1 MKRQEE
7 LIQILLKSTEPI
19 TTSNLAKLLNVSSRT
34 IRSDLAKVESEVLT
48 NGLRLEKKPHI
59 GVWIEGTIEQ
69 KDRLFLN
76 ITGNQKNIET
86 YTKEYRRSS
95 ILVHTLLDNNKVYL
109 DKFADIFFV
118 SRSTIEKDL
127 NWISNWLEEHN
138 LQLLKKSNGGFYIE
152 GDEENI
158 RNAVGLLAN
167 ELNSQELSIETL
179 LETYL
184 DMDIK
189 AVEDIVYTWNHSFE
203 MGLSEVNIDNLAFHA
218 SIMLV
223 RILQKKSLNENHF
236 NNLNSN
242 AFSYK
247 HEFDALINELSDYSH
262 MEIPKAESDYLLM
275 HLFGMYLNESSF
287 IENSLLIDL
296 RVLAEKIG
304 EDFIK
309 NLDQIVALDL
319 ASNVQ
324 FKQSL
329 ILHLLPTV
337 YRLKYGLNLYNPL
350 LSEIKMNYP
359 GSYSMAKLINSSFEK
374 YLNIEAS
381 EEEVAYVALHISTV
395 VEQRNEKVKAAVV
408 CSMGIGVSRFLAVK
422 LNENFPNVEFIH
434 CSSDEIQKIEA
445 CKYILSTVKLNLERS
460 YLMINPLLKDIDI
473 ERIRTLIY
481 GNITVNK
488 NNFSLQT
495 IMIAKQPTDRLTVL
509 QEMSKRLQLSGAV
522 TPSFLESV
530 LKREMMGSTEI
541 GNGIVLTHGFHE
553 SVKRTQFSFYK
564 LDNPILWHTEKVNFI
579 VLLAVAKADAKNIM
593 QMNWLYK
600 MLGNE
605 KIIKEILSC
614 QTEKDIYK
622 ILVDASRK
630 NE

>member
-7 LIQILLKSTEPI
+7 LMQILLKSTEPI
-19 TTSNLAKLLNVSSRT
+19 TTSNLAKILNVSSRT
-34 IRSDLAKVESEVLT
+34 IRTDLAKVESEVLT
-48 NGLRLEKKPHI
+48 NGLTLEKKPHI

-76 ITGNQKNIET
+76 ITGKQKNIEP

-95 ILVHTLLDNNKVYL
+95 ILVHILLENNKIYL
-109 DKFADIFFV
+109 DQFAEIFFV

-127 NWISNWLEEHN
+127 IWISDWLKDHN
-138 LQLLKKSNGGFYIE
+138 LQLLKKSNEGFYVE
-152 GDEENI
+152 GNEENI

-167 ELNSQELSIETL
+167 ELNGKEMSIESL

-189 AVEDIVYTWNHSFE
+189 AVEDIVYTWNHSYE

-223 RILQKKSLNENHF
+223 RIAQKKSLKANQFNE
-236 NNLNSN
+236 LNSN
-242 AFSYK
+242 EFSYK
-247 HEFDALINELSDYSH
+247 QEFNELIQELSEYSK
-262 MEIPKAESDYLLM
+262 MDIPKAESDYLLM
-275 HLFGMYLNESSF
+275 HLYGMYLNEPSF
-287 IENSLLIDL
+287 IENSLLNDL
-296 RVLAEKIG
+296 RIVAERIG

-350 LSEIKMNYP
+350 LSEIKTNYP

-374 YLNIEAS
+374 YLGIEAS
-381 EEEVAYVALHISTV
+381 EEEVAYVALHISIV
-395 VEQRNEKVKAAVV
+395 VEQSSDQIQAAVV
-408 CSMGIGVSRFLAVK
+408 CSMGIGVSRFLSVK
-422 LNENFPNVEFIH
+422 LNENFPNIEFIH
-434 CSSDEIQKIEA
+434 CSSDEIQKIES
-445 CKYILSTVKLNLERS
+445 CKYILSTVKLNIDRS

-473 ERIRTLIY
+473 ERIRTLVY

-553 SVKRTQFSFYK
+553 SVKRTQFAFYK
-564 LDNPILWHTEKVNFI
+564 LDYPILWHTEKVNFI

-600 MLGNE
+600 MLNNE
-605 KIIKEILSC
+605 EIKRDILSS
-614 QTEKDIYK
+614 QTEKEIYK
-622 ILVDASRK
+622 ILIDASRK
-630 NE
+630 D

>member
-7 LIQILLKSTEPI
+7 LMQILLKSTEPI
-19 TTSNLAKLLNVSSRT
+19 TTSNLAKILNVSSRT
-34 IRSDLAKVESEVLT
+34 IRTDLAKVESEVLT
-48 NGLRLEKKPHI
+48 NGLTLEKKPHI

-76 ITGNQKNIET
+76 ITGKQKNIEP

-95 ILVHTLLDNNKVYL
+95 ILVHILLENNKIYL
-109 DKFADIFFV
+109 DQFAEIFFV

-127 NWISNWLEEHN
+127 IWISDWLKDHN
-138 LQLLKKSNGGFYIE
+138 LQLLKKSNEGFYVE
-152 GDEENI
+152 GNEENI

-167 ELNSQELSIETL
+167 ELNGKEMSIESL

-189 AVEDIVYTWNHSFE
+189 AVEDIVYTWNHSYE

-223 RILQKKSLNENHF
+223 RIAQKKSLKANQFNE
-236 NNLNSN
+236 LNSN
-242 AFSYK
+242 EFSYK
-247 HEFDALINELSDYSH
+247 QEFNELIKELSEYSK
-262 MEIPKAESDYLLM
+262 MDIPKAESDYLLM
-275 HLFGMYLNESSF
+275 HLYGMYLNEPSF
-287 IENSLLIDL
+287 IENSLLNDL
-296 RVLAEKIG
+296 RIVAERIG

-350 LSEIKMNYP
+350 LSEIKTNYP

-374 YLNIEAS
+374 YLGIEAS
-381 EEEVAYVALHISTV
+381 EEEVAYVALHISIV
-395 VEQRNEKVKAAVV
+395 VEQSSDQIQAAVV
-408 CSMGIGVSRFLAVK
+408 CSMGIGVSRFLSVK
-422 LNENFPNVEFIH
+422 LNENFPNIEFIH
-434 CSSDEIQKIEA
+434 CSSDEIQKIES
-445 CKYILSTVKLNLERS
+445 CKYILSTVKLNIDRS

-473 ERIRTLIY
+473 ERIRTLVY

-553 SVKRTQFSFYK
+553 SVKRTQFAFYK
-564 LDNPILWHTEKVNFI
+564 LDYPILWHTEKVNFI

-600 MLGNE
+600 MLNNE
-605 KIIKEILSC
+605 EIKRDILSS
-614 QTEKDIYK
+614 QTEKEIYK
-622 ILVDASRK
+622 ILIDASRK
-630 NE
+630 D

>member
-7 LIQILLKSTEPI
+7 LMQILLKSTEPI
-19 TTSNLAKLLNVSSRT
+19 TTSNLAKILNVSSRT
-34 IRSDLAKVESEVLT
+34 IRTDLAKVESEVLT
-48 NGLRLEKKPHI
+48 NGLTLEKKPHI

-76 ITGNQKNIET
+76 ITGKQKNIEP

-95 ILVHTLLDNNKVYL
+95 ILVHILLENNKIYL
-109 DKFADIFFV
+109 DQFAEIFFV

-127 NWISNWLEEHN
+127 IWISDWLKEHN
-138 LQLLKKSNGGFYIE
+138 LQLLKKSNEGFYVE
-152 GDEENI
+152 GNEENI

-167 ELNSQELSIETL
+167 ELNGKEMSIESL

-189 AVEDIVYTWNHSFE
+189 AVEDIVYTWNHSYE

-223 RILQKKSLNENHF
+223 RIAQKKSLKANQFNE
-236 NNLNSN
+236 LNSN
-242 AFSYK
+242 EFSYK
-247 HEFDALINELSDYSH
+247 QEFNELIQELSEYSK
-262 MEIPKAESDYLLM
+262 MDIPKAESDYLLM
-275 HLFGMYLNESSF
+275 HLYGMYLNEPSF
-287 IENSLLIDL
+287 IENSLLNDL
-296 RVLAEKIG
+296 RIVAERIG

-350 LSEIKMNYP
+350 LSEIKTNYP

-374 YLNIEAS
+374 YLGIEAS
-381 EEEVAYVALHISTV
+381 EEEVAYVALHISIV
-395 VEQRNEKVKAAVV
+395 VEQSSDQIQAAVV
-408 CSMGIGVSRFLAVK
+408 CSMGIGVSRFLSVK
-422 LNENFPNVEFIH
+422 LNENFPNIEFIH
-434 CSSDEIQKIEA
+434 CSSDEIQKIES
-445 CKYILSTVKLNLERS
+445 CKYILSTVKLNIDRS

-473 ERIRTLIY
+473 ERIRTLVY

-553 SVKRTQFSFYK
+553 SVKRTQFAFYK
-564 LDNPILWHTEKVNFI
+564 LDYPILWHTEKVNFI

-600 MLGNE
+600 MLNNE
-605 KIIKEILSC
+605 EIKRDILSS
-614 QTEKDIYK
+614 QTEKEIYK
-622 ILVDASRK
+622 ILIDASRK
-630 NE
+630 D

>member
-7 LIQILLKSTEPI
+7 LMQILLKSTEPI
-19 TTSNLAKLLNVSSRT
+19 TTSNLAKILNVSSRT
-34 IRSDLAKVESEVLT
+34 IRTDLAKVESEVLT
-48 NGLRLEKKPHI
+48 NGLTLEKKPHI

-76 ITGNQKNIET
+76 ITGKQKNIEP

-95 ILVHTLLDNNKVYL
+95 ILVHILLENNKIYL
-109 DKFADIFFV
+109 DQFAEIFFV

-127 NWISNWLEEHN
+127 IWISDWLKDHN
-138 LQLLKKSNGGFYIE
+138 LQLLKKSNEGFYVE
-152 GDEENI
+152 GNEENI

-167 ELNSQELSIETL
+167 ELNGKEMSIESL

-189 AVEDIVYTWNHSFE
+189 AVEDIVYTWNHSYE

-223 RILQKKSLNENHF
+223 RIAQKKSLKANQFNE
-236 NNLNSN
+236 LNSN
-242 AFSYK
+242 EFSYK
-247 HEFDALINELSDYSH
+247 QEFNELIQELSEYSK
-262 MEIPKAESDYLLM
+262 MDIPKAESDYLLM
-275 HLFGMYLNESSF
+275 HLYGMYLNEPSF
-287 IENSLLIDL
+287 IENSLLNDL
-296 RVLAEKIG
+296 RIVAERIG

-350 LSEIKMNYP
+350 LSEIKTNYP

-374 YLNIEAS
+374 YLGIEAS
-381 EEEVAYVALHISTV
+381 EEEVAYVALHISIV
-395 VEQRNEKVKAAVV
+395 VEQSSDQIQAAVV
-408 CSMGIGVSRFLAVK
+408 CSMGIGVSRFLSVK
-422 LNENFPNVEFIH
+422 LNENFPNIEFIH
-434 CSSDEIQKIEA
+434 CSSDEIQKIES
-445 CKYILSTVKLNLERS
+445 CKYILSTVKLNIDRS

-553 SVKRTQFSFYK
+553 SVKRTQFAFYK
-564 LDNPILWHTEKVNFI
+564 LDYPILWHTEKVNFI

-600 MLGNE
+600 MLNNE
-605 KIIKEILSC
+605 EIKRDILSS
-614 QTEKDIYK
+614 QTEKEIYK
-622 ILVDASRK
+622 ILIDASRK
-630 NE
+630 D

>member
-7 LIQILLKSTEPI
+7 LMQILLKSTEPI
-19 TTSNLAKLLNVSSRT
+19 TTSNLAKILNVSSRT
-34 IRSDLAKVESEVLT
+34 IRTDLAKVESEVLT
-48 NGLRLEKKPHI
+48 NGLTLEKKPHI

-76 ITGNQKNIET
+76 ITGKQKNIEP

-95 ILVHTLLDNNKVYL
+95 ILVHILLENNKIYL
-109 DKFADIFFV
+109 DQFAEIFFV

-127 NWISNWLEEHN
+127 IWISDWLKEHN
-138 LQLLKKSNGGFYIE
+138 LQLLKKSNEGFYVE
-152 GDEENI
+152 GNEENI

-167 ELNSQELSIETL
+167 ELNGKEMSIESL

-189 AVEDIVYTWNHSFE
+189 AVEDIVYTWNHSYE

-223 RILQKKSLNENHF
+223 RIAQKKSLKANQFNE
-236 NNLNSN
+236 LNSN
-242 AFSYK
+242 EFSYK
-247 HEFDALINELSDYSH
+247 QEFNELIQELSGYSK
-262 MEIPKAESDYLLM
+262 MDIPKAESDYLLM
-275 HLFGMYLNESSF
+275 HLYGMYLNEPSF
-287 IENSLLIDL
+287 IENSLLNDL
-296 RVLAEKIG
+296 RIVAERIG

-350 LSEIKMNYP
+350 LSEIKTNYP

-374 YLNIEAS
+374 YLGIEAS
-381 EEEVAYVALHISTV
+381 EEEVAYVALHISIV
-395 VEQRNEKVKAAVV
+395 VEQSSDQIQAAVV
-408 CSMGIGVSRFLAVK
+408 CSMGIGVSRFLSVK
-422 LNENFPNVEFIH
+422 LNENFPNIEFIH
-434 CSSDEIQKIEA
+434 CSSDEIQKIES
-445 CKYILSTVKLNLERS
+445 CKYILSTVKLNIDRS

-473 ERIRTLIY
+473 ERIRTLVY

-553 SVKRTQFSFYK
+553 SVKRTQFAFYK
-564 LDNPILWHTEKVNFI
+564 LDYPILWHTEKVNFI

-600 MLGNE
+600 MLNNE
-605 KIIKEILSC
+605 EIKRDILSS
-614 QTEKDIYK
+614 QTEKEIYK
-622 ILVDASRK
+622 ILIDASRK
-630 NE
+630 D

>member
-19 TTSNLAKLLNVSSRT
+19 TTSNLAKILNVSSRT
-34 IRSDLAKVESEVLT
+34 IRTDLAKVESEVLT
-48 NGLRLEKKPHI
+48 NGLTLERKPHI

-76 ITGNQKNIET
+76 ITGKQKDIEP

-95 ILVHTLLDNNKVYL
+95 ILVHILLENNKIYL
-109 DKFADIFFV
+109 DQFADIFFV

-127 NWISNWLEEHN
+127 IWISDWLKEHN
-138 LQLLKKSNGGFYIE
+138 LQLLKKSNEGFYVE
-152 GDEENI
+152 GNEENI

-167 ELNSQELSIETL
+167 ELNGQEMSIETL

-189 AVEDIVYTWNHSFE
+189 AVEDIVYTWNHSYE

-223 RILQKKSLNENHF
+223 RIVQKKSLKLNKFNE
-236 NNLNSN
+236 LNSN
-242 AFSYK
+242 EFSYK
-247 HEFDALINELSDYSH
+247 HEFNELIRELSEYSK
-262 MEIPKAESDYLLM
+262 MNIPKAESDYLLM
-275 HLFGMYLNESSF
+275 HLYGMYLNEPSF
-287 IENSLLIDL
+287 IENSLLNDL
-296 RVLAEKIG
+296 RILAEKIG

-309 NLDQIVALDL
+309 NLDQIVALNL

-350 LSEIKMNYP
+350 LSEIKTNYP

-374 YLNIEAS
+374 YLGIEAS
-381 EEEVAYVALHISTV
+381 EEEVAYVALHISIV
-395 VEQRNEKVKAAVV
+395 VEQSNEQIQAAVV
-408 CSMGIGVSRFLAVK
+408 CTMGIGVSRFLSVK
-422 LNENFPNVEFIH
+422 LNENFPNIEFIH
-434 CSSDEIQKIEA
+434 CSSDEIQKIES
-445 CKYILSTVKLNLERS
+445 CKYILSTVKLNLDRS
-460 YLMINPLLKDIDI
+460 YLMINPLLNDMDI

-553 SVKRTQFSFYK
+553 SVKRTQFAFYK
-564 LDNPILWHTEKVNFI
+564 LDYPILWHTEKVDFI

-600 MLGNE
+600 MLNNE
-605 KIIKEILSC
+605 EIKRQILSS

-622 ILVDASRK
+622 ILIDASRK
-630 NE
+630 D

>member
-7 LIQILLKSTEPI
+7 LMQILLKSTEPI
-19 TTSNLAKLLNVSSRT
+19 TTSNLAKILNVSSRT
-34 IRSDLAKVESEVLT
+34 IRTDLAKVESEVLT
-48 NGLRLEKKPHI
+48 NGLTLEKKPHI

-76 ITGNQKNIET
+76 ITGKQKNIEP

-95 ILVHTLLDNNKVYL
+95 ILVHILLENNKIYL
-109 DKFADIFFV
+109 DQFAEIFFV

-127 NWISNWLEEHN
+127 IWISDWLKEHN
-138 LQLLKKSNGGFYIE
+138 LQLLKKSNEGFYVE
-152 GDEENI
+152 GNEENI

-167 ELNSQELSIETL
+167 ELNGKEMSIESL

-189 AVEDIVYTWNHSFE
+189 AVEDIVYTWNHSYE

-223 RILQKKSLNENHF
+223 RIAQKKSLKANQFNE
-236 NNLNSN
+236 LNSN
-242 AFSYK
+242 EFSYK
-247 HEFDALINELSDYSH
+247 QEFNELIQELSEYSK
-262 MEIPKAESDYLLM
+262 MDIPKAESDYLLM
-275 HLFGMYLNESSF
+275 HLYGMYLNEPSF
-287 IENSLLIDL
+287 IENSLLNDL
-296 RVLAEKIG
+296 RIVAERIG

-350 LSEIKMNYP
+350 LSEIKTNYP
-359 GSYSMAKLINSSFEK
+359 GSYSMVKLINSSFEK
-374 YLNIEAS
+374 YLGIEAS
-381 EEEVAYVALHISTV
+381 EEEVAYVALHISIV
-395 VEQRNEKVKAAVV
+395 VEQSSDQIQAAVV
-408 CSMGIGVSRFLAVK
+408 CSMGIGVSRFLSVK
-422 LNENFPNVEFIH
+422 LNENFPNIEFIH
-434 CSSDEIQKIEA
+434 CSSDEIQKIES
-445 CKYILSTVKLNLERS
+445 CKYILSTVKLNIDRS

-473 ERIRTLIY
+473 ERIRTLVY

-553 SVKRTQFSFYK
+553 SVKRTQFAFYK
-564 LDNPILWHTEKVNFI
+564 LDYPILWHTEKVNFI

-600 MLGNE
+600 MLNNE
-605 KIIKEILSC
+605 EIKRDILSS
-614 QTEKDIYK
+614 QTEKEIYK
-622 ILVDASRK
+622 ILIDASRK
-630 NE
+630 D

>member
-7 LIQILLKSTEPI
+7 LMQILLKSTEPI
-19 TTSNLAKLLNVSSRT
+19 TTSNLAKILNVSSRT
-34 IRSDLAKVESEVLT
+34 IRTDLAKVESEVLT
-48 NGLRLEKKPHI
+48 NGLTLEKKPHI

-76 ITGNQKNIET
+76 ITGKQKNIEP

-95 ILVHTLLDNNKVYL
+95 ILVHILLENNKIYL
-109 DKFADIFFV
+109 DQFAEIFFV

-127 NWISNWLEEHN
+127 IWISDWLKDHN
-138 LQLLKKSNGGFYIE
+138 LQLLKKSNEGFYVE
-152 GDEENI
+152 GNEENI

-167 ELNSQELSIETL
+167 ELNGKEMSIESL

-189 AVEDIVYTWNHSFE
+189 AVEDIVYTWNHSYE

-223 RILQKKSLNENHF
+223 RFAQKKSLKANQFNE
-236 NNLNSN
+236 LNSN
-242 AFSYK
+242 EFSYK
-247 HEFDALINELSDYSH
+247 QEFNELIQELSEYSK
-262 MEIPKAESDYLLM
+262 MDIPKAESDYLLM
-275 HLFGMYLNESSF
+275 HLYGMYLNEPSF
-287 IENSLLIDL
+287 IENSLLNDL
-296 RVLAEKIG
+296 RIVAERIG

-350 LSEIKMNYP
+350 LSEIKTNYP

-374 YLNIEAS
+374 YLGIEAS
-381 EEEVAYVALHISTV
+381 EEEVAYVALHISIV
-395 VEQRNEKVKAAVV
+395 VEQSSDQIQAAVV
-408 CSMGIGVSRFLAVK
+408 CSMGIGVSRFLSVK
-422 LNENFPNVEFIH
+422 LNENFPNIEFIH
-434 CSSDEIQKIEA
+434 CSSDEIQKIES
-445 CKYILSTVKLNLERS
+445 CKYILSTVKLNIDRS

-553 SVKRTQFSFYK
+553 SVKRTQFAFYK
-564 LDNPILWHTEKVNFI
+564 LDYPILWHTEKVNFI

-600 MLGNE
+600 MLNNE
-605 KIIKEILSC
+605 EIKRDILSS
-614 QTEKDIYK
+614 QTEKEIYK
-622 ILVDASRK
+622 ILIDASRK
-630 NE
+630 D

>member
-7 LIQILLKSTEPI
+7 LMQILLKSTEPI
-19 TTSNLAKLLNVSSRT
+19 TTSNLAKILNVSSRT
-34 IRSDLAKVESEVLT
+34 IRTDLAKVESEVLT
-48 NGLRLEKKPHI
+48 NGLTLEKKPHI

-76 ITGNQKNIET
+76 ITGKQKNIEP

-95 ILVHTLLDNNKVYL
+95 ILVHILLENNKIYL
-109 DKFADIFFV
+109 DQFAEIFFV

-127 NWISNWLEEHN
+127 IWISDWLKEHN
-138 LQLLKKSNGGFYIE
+138 LQLLKKSNEGFYVE
-152 GDEENI
+152 GNEENI

-167 ELNSQELSIETL
+167 ELNGKEMSIESL

-189 AVEDIVYTWNHSFE
+189 AVEDIVYTWNHSYE

-223 RILQKKSLNENHF
+223 RIAQKKSLKANQFNE
-236 NNLNSN
+236 LNSN
-242 AFSYK
+242 EFSYK
-247 HEFDALINELSDYSH
+247 QEFNELIQELSEYSK
-262 MEIPKAESDYLLM
+262 MDIPKAESDYLLM
-275 HLFGMYLNESSF
+275 HLYGMYLNEPSF
-287 IENSLLIDL
+287 IENSLLNDL
-296 RVLAEKIG
+296 RIVAERIG

-350 LSEIKMNYP
+350 LSEIKTNYP

-374 YLNIEAS
+374 YLGIEAS
-381 EEEVAYVALHISTV
+381 EEEVAYVALHISIV
-395 VEQRNEKVKAAVV
+395 VEQSSDQIQAAVV
-408 CSMGIGVSRFLAVK
+408 CSMGFGVSRFLSVK
-422 LNENFPNVEFIH
+422 LNENFPNIEFIH
-434 CSSDEIQKIEA
+434 CSSDEIQKIES
-445 CKYILSTVKLNLERS
+445 CKYILSTVKLNIDRS

-553 SVKRTQFSFYK
+553 SVKRTQFAFYK
-564 LDNPILWHTEKVNFI
+564 LDYPILWHTEKVNFI

-600 MLGNE
+600 MLNNE
-605 KIIKEILSC
+605 EIKRDILSS
-614 QTEKDIYK
+614 QTEKEIYK
-622 ILVDASRK
+622 ILIDASRK
-630 NE
+630 D